1 MQIKKRLTISNI
13 LMLIIPVVVIFVI
26 AMIMSIPFSK
36 AIESRFSIER
46 ERDPNAYILQQNIR
60 PDINK
65 FVDKEDF
72 ENLTKELQKLLELK
86 GYHLII
92 TNDGEI
98 ISSNVTEEDKK
109 AISIIGDDILFKSNS
124 IVLEMNS
131 TSLVK
136 NSFIK
141 DGKIINI
148 IAINSDY
155 KPIRFDFKSEM
166 SKFVISYIIL
176 VIIISLIVVT
186 ITNAILSSKIY
197 KKLIVPLE
205 LLSYGSE
212 QIKNGNLDFE
222 MNYDSDDEFNQVC
235 GDFNEMRMRLKD
247 SVEMQLKY
255 EENRKQLVVGISHD
269 LRTPLTAIKGYV
281 EGLRDG
287 VASTPGKQKK
297 YLDTIYT
304 KACDMDALVDSLFLF
319 SKLDTGQFPFKFN
332 IVNVNEY
339 LRDFFKCAKK
349 EFYGKDVEISFLSE
363 CDASTEVK
371 LDPQEMY
378 RVLLNILDNSVKYN
392 KNKKLKI
399 EIGLYDKGDLIELIL
414 SDNGSG
420 VPEEDIPKLFLSFYR
435 GDASRTKPNEGSG
448 LGLAIAKHIIEAHD
462 GQIIAYNEEGL
473 SIKIILPKNYKKIF
487 EIVTI

>member
-72 ENLTKELQKLLELK
+72 ENLTKELQKLLEPK

-131 TSLVK
+131 ASLVK
-136 NSFIK
+136 NSFMR

-155 KPIRFDFKSEM
+155 KPIIFDFKSEM
-166 SKFVISYIIL
+166 SKFIISYIVL

-287 VASTPGKQKK
+287 VASTPEKQK
-297 YLDTIYT
+297 
-304 KACDMDALVDSLFLF
+304 
-319 SKLDTGQFPFKFN
+319 N
-332 IVNVNEY
+332 I
-339 LRDFFKCAKK
+339 
-349 EFYGKDVEISFLSE
+349 
-363 CDASTEVK
+363 
-371 LDPQEMY
+371 
-378 RVLLNILDNSVKYN
+378 
-392 KNKKLKI
+392 
-399 EIGLYDKGDLIELIL
+399 
-414 SDNGSG
+414 
-420 VPEEDIPKLFLSFYR
+420 
-435 GDASRTKPNEGSG
+435 
-448 LGLAIAKHIIEAHD
+448 
-462 GQIIAYNEEGL
+462 
-473 SIKIILPKNYKKIF
+473 
-487 EIVTI
+487 